1 MNYIGCKT
9 KTGFRFPNHYFRQQ
23 CILNN
28 WDTYHT
34 SSLLSI
40 QHKLHLILL
49 LEHLTA
55 TMATSITTA
64 TSVSS
69 TTTATSVTTATALAA
84 HQAAVLRT
92 ICALLVDAELSL
104 KQRSNCLLLLKVL
117 IY

>member
-9 KTGFRFPNHYFRQQ
+9 KTGFHFPNHYFRQQ

-55 TMATSITTA
+55 TMATGVTTA
-64 TSVSS
+64 TSVK
-69 TTTATSVTTATALAA
+69 TATSVTTTTALAA